1 MGYVKD
7 MLEAEARK
15 EKELE
20 ELLNNENIQKTVI
33 RSHCYLTDDAI
44 WALKGTKAI
53 ILEYMTNK
61 DKEFNNRKSW
71 GELLLSAKV
80 KPTTVRVTTWSSL
93 IRRAIE
99 VLSKQLNEA
108 SQLVGTD
115 VFKDVFE
122 KCLND
127 LLDRQEIRL
136 NSNCPRRL
144 YKISEEPELI
154 HSSVYMNNKNHF
166 IPIVVDEDGISW
178 GLCAVYTGEIV
189 IMLEALLDTIHT
201 IFKDYKDNE
210 EQDYYTFVI
219 TYIDRKDLVE
229 TAPDEETLVE
239 TVEDVNNEI
248 QNLQLSKDLLQLQK
262 KITIV
267 QSMLSETYTDIQDI
281 QKKYG
286 LKTLDDLL
294 NSIN

>member
-20 ELLNNENIQKTVI
+20 ELLNNKNIQKTII
-33 RSHCYLTDDAI
+33 RSHCYLSDDTI
-44 WALKGTKAI
+44 WSLKGTKAI
-53 ILEYMTNK
+53 VLEYMTNT
-61 DKEFNNRKSW
+61 DAEYTSRKSW

-93 IRRAIE
+93 IRCAIE
-99 VLSKQLNEA
+99 ALTKQINEA
-108 SQLVGTD
+108 NQLAGTD
-115 VFKDVFE
+115 TFKGVFE
-122 KCLND
+122 KCLNN
-127 LLDRQEIRL
+127 LLDRYEIRL
-136 NSNCPRRL
+136 NSNCPKRL
-144 YKISEEPELI
+144 YKISEETELI

-166 IPIVVDEDGISW
+166 IPILVDENGISW

-189 IMLEALLDTIHT
+189 IMLEAVLDTIHT
-201 IFKDYKDNE
+201 IFEDYKNNE

-229 TAPDEETLVE
+229 NTPDEEAVE
-239 TVEDVNNEI
+239 EINNEI

-262 KITIV
+262 KITTA
-267 QSMLSETYTDIQDI
+267 QSMLVEADGYIQII
-281 QKKYG
+281 QKEYG

-294 NSIN
+294 NSIY